1 MDELLIAFVVMLLGL
16 LFLMSQRGDERRPGE
31 DEAGAAAR
39 VARAPEPARAPA
51 PPLSPA
57 ALALQ
62 ERLGLAARELVS
74 VAVEGVVL
82 DIKRN
87 GATLTAGAAEAVR
100 ALGALCDVVLV
111 ARVDG
116 DAQQARV
123 ADALA
128 RAGVITSSGAG
139 AAGAAGGAVAAHKL
153 LFCTTD
159 IGHVAVVRQLRPAL
173 HVYARGPVLE
183 QLAPHVPRL
192 VEVAV
197 SNRELDSGK
206 PKTWRLTKSLEE
218 YVAKG

>member
-31 DEAGAAAR
+31 DEAAAAAR
-39 VARAPEPARAPA
+39 GARAPEPAPAPA

-87 GATLTAGAAEAVR
+87 GTTLTAGAAEAVR

-128 RAGVITSSGAG
+128 RAGVIAP
-139 AAGAAGGAVAAHKL
+139 GGAVAAHKL

-159 IGHVAVVRQLRPAL
+159 VGHVAVVRQLRPAL
-173 HVYARGPVLE
+173 HVDARGPVLE

-197 SNRELDSGK
+197 ATRELDSGK

-218 YVAKG
+218 YVARG